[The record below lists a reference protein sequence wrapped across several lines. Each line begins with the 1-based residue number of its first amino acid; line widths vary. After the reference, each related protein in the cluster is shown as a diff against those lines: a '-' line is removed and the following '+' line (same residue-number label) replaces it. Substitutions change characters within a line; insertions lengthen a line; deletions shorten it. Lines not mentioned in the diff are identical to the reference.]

1 MSNQRNKTN
10 DAQKSTGQDAEQN
23 DISGHETS
31 QKTYPAA
38 LGATGAFMDE
48 PDSSPVAP
56 KPSSFR
62 TKPDPRPKPKRPSSS
77 SVQQRN
83 GLSSGVPYK
92 AVVPGTAEA
101 DKEIDPQS
109 TRSTFAPSQDTL
121 NPRTWHT
128 ELRMTQKR
136 ENGAESDDEKS
147 CSGPNDER
155 DTLDIELHGYVNSIR
170 YQTLDLYSHDN
181 QHSDNSSVN
190 KSDNNQGQETIPKT
204 VDTALKASTNTED
217 RRTDPKTATRN
228 VNAAARSKPPSRRRT
243 DDKEDVVVVGTGKA
257 QSISTGLYYFD
268 GSRFQRLNDTLLP
281 SERGPTEP
289 SEGSDFLLVEGARS
303 RDGRESDRPE
313 SVYTSV
319 DSIYNQQSDINSN
332 NKSDNKSDNNHDQ
345 ETVPKA
351 IEIALEASE
360 NTEGRISTD
369 PKKSTRR
376 EKPDAGSKQ
385 PSRRRTDHKE
395 DVVVVGTGNPQ
406 SISTGMYYYDGT
418 GFQPIRDPQMP
429 SEIGPMAMSDDGSD
443 FLLVQGA
450 MSRDG
455 RRSDRPK
462 SAYKSVDSI
471 YPGRRFRAELGRRVL
486 ANPGHDVNVST
497 SMTDPETLNVSIN
510 VSLNIA
516 ELLRSHQG
524 STNGNRNTSNNTENE
539 ASNNL
544 CQTLELFSQDNQQSD
559 INSDNKSDNKSDN
572 NHDQETIPKTI
583 EIALEASEYT
593 EGRISTDS
601 KKATRREK
609 PDAGSKQPSRRTDHK
624 EDVGIMFTKSFIE

>member
-1 MSNQRNKTN
+1 
-10 DAQKSTGQDAEQN
+10 
-23 DISGHETS
+23 
-31 QKTYPAA
+31 
-38 LGATGAFMDE
+38 MDQHN
-48 PDSSPVAP
+48 PVCQTLEL
-56 KPSSFR
+56 F
-62 TKPDPRPKPKRPSSS
+62 
-77 SVQQRN
+77 
-83 GLSSGVPYK
+83 
-92 AVVPGTAEA
+92 
-101 DKEIDPQS
+101 
-109 TRSTFAPSQDTL
+109 SQD
-121 NPRTWHT
+121 
-128 ELRMTQKR
+128 
-136 ENGAESDDEKS
+136 
-147 CSGPNDER
+147 
-155 DTLDIELHGYVNSIR
+155 
-170 YQTLDLYSHDN
+170 
-181 QHSDNSSVN
+181 
-190 KSDNNQGQETIPKT
+190 
-204 VDTALKASTNTED
+204 
-217 RRTDPKTATRN
+217 
-228 VNAAARSKPPSRRRT
+228 
-243 DDKEDVVVVGTGKA
+243 
-257 QSISTGLYYFD
+257 
-268 GSRFQRLNDTLLP
+268 
-281 SERGPTEP
+281 
-289 SEGSDFLLVEGARS
+289 
-303 RDGRESDRPE
+303 
-313 SVYTSV
+313 
-319 DSIYNQQSDINSN
+319 NQQSDINSN

-450 MSRDG
+450 MSH
-455 RRSDRPK
+455 
-462 SAYKSVDSI
+462 
-471 YPGRRFRAELGRRVL
+471 PGRRFRAELGRRVL

-524 STNGNRNTSNNTENE
+524 STNGNRNT
-539 ASNNL
+539 

-609 PDAGSKQPSRRTDHK
+609 PDAGMVVGTGNPQSISTGMYYYDGTGFQRIREPQMPSEIGPMAMSDDGSDFLLAQGAMSRDGRRSDRPKSAYKNVDSIYPGRRFRAELGRRVLANPGHDVNVSTSMTDP
-624 EDVGIMFTKSFIE
+624 ETLNVSINVSLNIAELLRSYQ